1 MQIAATGIR
10 FMSSN
15 AQSNSAMGIVAY
27 LIIAFGIAWISW
39 AFVPHASDAHPT
51 LIAQY
56 VFVLPGAFAPAF
68 ATFVVRKWITREGF
82 GDAGL
87 GLHLRKW
94 RYYLIAW
101 LLPLPVLAF
110 IVVAAIALGV
120 SYPDFSMTQSLAHLA
135 PHAKIPAM
143 FVGKLG
149 YVIPVQ
155 LLFSALLATPILFG
169 EEFGWRGY
177 LQLRLFPRS
186 PTLAAVSTGIIW
198 GLWHLPIILGGYE
211 FGGDPVVATAAFC
224 FTTVLISIIFGW
236 LREKSGSIWVTS
248 LAHSATNTIGG
259 SLSVLWFADHSKSLI
274 VTYGGILS
282 WVPLGLLCV
291 WIVAQRA
298 SAVPVEQPA

>member
-1 MQIAATGIR
+1 
-10 FMSSN
+10 MSSIAQRN
-15 AQSNSAMGIVAY
+15 ATKGILVY
-27 LIIAFGIAWISW
+27 LILAFGIAWISW
-39 AFVPHASDAHPT
+39 TFVPHASAIHPT
-51 LIAQY
+51 LMTLY
-56 VFVLPGAFAPAF
+56 VLPGAFAPAL
-68 ATFVVRKWITREGF
+68 ATFVVRKWVTREGF

-87 GLHLRKW
+87 GLHLRSW

-110 IVVAAIALGV
+110 IVAGAIALGLG
-120 SYPDFSMTQSLAHLA
+120 YPEYSMMQSLAHLA
-135 PHAKIPAM
+135 PHAKVPAIL
-143 FVGKLG
+143 VGKLG

-155 LLFSALLATPILFG
+155 LLFFALLATPVLFG

-186 PTLAAVSTGIIW
+186 PTLAAISTGIIW
-198 GLWHLPIILGGYE
+198 GLWHLPIILAGYE

-259 SLSVLWFADHSKSLI
+259 SLSVLWFADHSKSLMLN
-274 VTYGGILS
+274 YGGVLS
-282 WVPLGLLCV
+282 WVPLGLFCI
-291 WIVAQRA
+291 WIIA
-298 SAVPVEQPA
+298 SRTRAVPVAQPA